1 MAELNEDQLNIQK
14 LLIEKWDMTDI
25 DAGTIAGADDWKG
38 ELKIWKNKEIE
49 KIKTYT
55 EEKQTTDIQYTDDN
69 WLRKTG
75 TNREIRNNA
84 FEEAQGVLLEADRLD
99 VMVSDEIAKE
109 LPSGTTVG
117 PMISV
122 DNLYEQV

>member
-25 DAGTIAGADDWKG
+25 DAGTIAGAENWKD

-55 EEKQTTDIQYTDDN
+55 EETQTVDIQYTDEN
-69 WLRKTG
+69 WLKK
-75 TNREIRNNA
+75 NRN
-84 FEEAQGVLLEADRLD
+84 
-99 VMVSDEIAKE
+99 
-109 LPSGTTVG
+109 
-117 PMISV
+117 
-122 DNLYEQV
+122 